1 MRRRELADAT
11 EFMHRGDTVTVA
23 SGDWSFTATVTHAAG
38 DLMTL
43 ETSDALVDFNLDAG
57 PIFAVVERA
66 RAGLNSVPFHSVH
79 GLWSRSECYRRRV
92 R

>member
-1 MRRRELADAT
+1 MRRRVLADAT

-43 ETSDALVDFNLDAG
+43 ETSDALVDFNPDAG
-57 PIFAVVERA
+57 
-66 RAGLNSVPFHSVH
+66 
-79 GLWSRSECYRRRV
+79 RSSPSSNEPAQA
-92 R
+92 